1 MANNPPTFQFPF
13 AAFLPFLFCHIV
25 ILISIFSALLIAD
38 TKIDL
43 ILADFSEKIVTFGK
57 LSLTNTTNSKHY
69 TIDTNQ
75 YLLKL
80 VQHLIT
86 FVNICYILANIL
98 WRKDRHFCEISRLE
112 RWKSWNPKWTI
123 LETCTNLVS
132 CIFREF
138 LWF

>member
-1 MANNPPTFQFPF
+1 LSKFSGIWQTIPQHFSFHLLLF
-13 AAFLPFLFCHIV
+13 CHFFCHIV

-57 LSLTNTTNSKHY
+57 LSLTNTNNSKHY

-80 VQHLIT
+80 VQHLIGLYRT
-86 FVNICYILANIL
+86 SFF
-98 WRKDRHFCEISRLE
+98 D
-112 RWKSWNPKWTI
+112 
-123 LETCTNLVS
+123 LV
-132 CIFREF
+132 FT
-138 LWF
+138 